1 MEETEAGK
9 HRTTMAGKGKIAKF
23 NLEQGKKLMDW
34 LNASAEFQGATKWF
48 DGSILLVSD
57 SEILWLKVYSG
68 RVIDVKDKPSPFGF
82 TFALKATGENWT
94 RLLKA
99 ERNELLAFTG
109 SGKIQVEGNQLEFM
123 RLTKTAILLVDGL
136 RALG

>member
-1 MEETEAGK
+1 M
-9 HRTTMAGKGKIAKF
+9 MAKVKSVPFG
-23 NLEQGKKLMDW
+23 LEQGKKLMGW
-34 LNASAEFQGATKWF
+34 LNASADFQGATKWF
-48 DGSILLVSD
+48 DGSILLVND
-57 SEILWLKVYSG
+57 GKILWLKVYSG
-68 RVIDVKDKPSPFGF
+68 RVIDVQDKPSPFGF
-82 TFALKATGENWT
+82 TFALRATGENWT

>member
-1 MEETEAGK
+1 M
-9 HRTTMAGKGKIAKF
+9 MAKAKSDPF
-23 NLEQGKKLMDW
+23 SLEQGKRLMGW
-34 LNASAEFQGATKWF
+34 LNAAPDFQAATMWF
-48 DGSILLVSD
+48 DGSILLVND
-57 SEILWLKVYSG
+57 SKILWLKVYSG
-68 RVIDVKDKPSPFGF
+68 RVIDVQDKPSPFGF

-123 RLTKTAILLVDGL
+123 RLTKTTILLVDGL
-136 RALG
+136 RALD

>member
-1 MEETEAGK
+1 MG
-9 HRTTMAGKGKIAKF
+9 
-23 NLEQGKKLMDW
+23 W
-34 LNASAEFQGATKWF
+34 LNASVDFQGATKWF
-48 DGSILLVSD
+48 DGSILLVS
-57 SEILWLKVYSG
+57 EGNILWLKVYSG
-68 RVIDVKDKPSPFGF
+68 QVIDVREKPSPFGF
-82 TFALKATGENWT
+82 TFALRATGENWS

-99 ERNELLAFTG
+99 ERNELLSFTG

>member
-1 MEETEAGK
+1 MTGK
-9 HRTTMAGKGKIAKF
+9 EQIDPFSLG
-23 NLEQGKKLMDW
+23 QGKKLMDW
-34 LNASAEFQGATKWF
+34 LNASADFQGATKWF

-57 SEILWLKVYSG
+57 SGILWLKVYSG
-68 RVIDVKDKPSPFGF
+68 RVIDVHDKPSPFGF
-82 TFALKATGENWT
+82 TFALRATGENWT

-99 ERNELLAFTG
+99 ERNELLVFTG

>member
-1 MEETEAGK
+1 MTAKE
-9 HRTTMAGKGKIAKF
+9 KIATF
-23 NLEQGKKLMDW
+23 SLEQGKKLMDC
-34 LNASAEFQGATKWF
+34 LNASLDFQGATKWF

-57 SEILWLKVYSG
+57 SGTLWLKVYSG
-68 RVIDVKDKPSPFGF
+68 RVIDVQDKPSPFGY
-82 TFALKATGENWT
+82 TFALRASAQEWT
-94 RLLKA
+94 RLLKE

-136 RALG
+136 RALV

>member
-1 MEETEAGK
+1 MK
-9 HRTTMAGKGKIAKF
+9 AKAKSDPF
-23 NLEQGKKLMDW
+23 SLGQGKKLMDW
-34 LNASAEFQGATKWF
+34 LNASVDFQGATKWF

-57 SEILWLKVYSG
+57 SNILWLKVYSG
-68 RVIDVKDKPSPFGF
+68 RVIDVHDKPSPFGF
-82 TFALKATGENWT
+82 TFALRATGEDWT
-94 RLLKA
+94 RLLNM

-136 RALG
+136 RALA